1 MYLLLPCLIAKL
13 SCQKSSH
20 IISVAEFFTGSLQVY
35 SIVSSVISLAWSFST
50 YEANQKKGALDFS
63 SDPIGRI
70 VVILSTLMQVNT
82 TVNDLPIKF
91 ALTRLGK
98 KLVFGGSHKVSSYQ
112 TLVRRYSRLK

>member
-20 IISVAEFFTGSLQVY
+20 VVSVAEFFTGSLQVY
-35 SIVSSVISLAWSFST
+35 SIVSSVVSLAWSFST

-70 VVILSTLMQVNT
+70 VVILSTLMQVKITNIKLNAYRKV
-82 TVNDLPIKF
+82 VN
-91 ALTRLGK
+91 
-98 KLVFGGSHKVSSYQ
+98 
-112 TLVRRYSRLK
+112 SRPCYFQET